1 MNMANGYIGKIA
13 RINLT
18 TGEVNIEKP
27 DDLFYRTYIG
37 GKGFIAYYL
46 LKEVPADADPLGEDN
61 KLIFA
66 CGALTGV
73 PAAGMPRFSA
83 GAKSPLTG
91 AFGQSDAGGFW
102 GPELKKAGYDGLII
116 EGKSPT
122 PVYLYIND
130 DEIRIKDAKN
140 LWGLDTGE
148 AQEAIRREN
157 GGGSIKIAQ
166 IGIGGENLVRY
177 ACIINELKHANGRN
191 GMGAVMGS
199 KKLKAIAVKGSGK
212 IPFADENKIKSI
224 SKKFLEIY
232 MDNPLSRG
240 LYEYGTAGG
249 VAGQNAAGL
258 LPTRNFING
267 EFGGANNIGGETMAD
282 TILKKREGCYSCA
295 IRCKRAVEVQEE
307 GLSVDSRFGG
317 PEYETLAA
325 FGSLCEI
332 DDLKIIAKANE
343 LCNRY
348 GLDTISTGCSIA
360 FAMECTS
367 RGILNK
373 EFFEGMEVTF
383 GNSSVVLPMIEK
395 IARREGF
402 GDILAEGTKAAA
414 KRIGIGAQDILLT
427 VKGQELPMHDPRGKT
442 GVGIGYAVS
451 ESGAD
456 HMRAGHDTLFS
467 KEGFSLDSVKP
478 LGILEPVDVYDLSS
492 KKVRNFIYLHD
503 WWSFFDMAGICDFG
517 PAPRGAMSVNDVV
530 ELLQA
535 ATGWDISLWEIMKAG
550 ERSINMARYFNIKAG
565 LKKSDDM
572 LPERLFA
579 PLKNGRQK
587 GTSINK
593 DEFTRAIL
601 LYYSMMGWNEDG
613 IPLRSKLGELNLDW
627 VEI

>member
-1 MNMANGYIGKIA
+1 MANGYIGKIA

-177 ACIINELKHANGRN
+177 SCIINELKHANGRN

-414 KRIGIGAQDILLT
+414 KRIGIG
-427 VKGQELPMHDPRGKT
+427 
-442 GVGIGYAVS
+442 
-451 ESGAD
+451 
-456 HMRAGHDTLFS
+456 
-467 KEGFSLDSVKP
+467 
-478 LGILEPVDVYDLSS
+478 
-492 KKVRNFIYLHD
+492 
-503 WWSFFDMAGICDFG
+503 
-517 PAPRGAMSVNDVV
+517 
-530 ELLQA
+530 
-535 ATGWDISLWEIMKAG
+535 
-550 ERSINMARYFNIKAG
+550 
-565 LKKSDDM
+565 
-572 LPERLFA
+572 
-579 PLKNGRQK
+579 
-587 GTSINK
+587 
-593 DEFTRAIL
+593 
-601 LYYSMMGWNEDG
+601 
-613 IPLRSKLGELNLDW
+613 
-627 VEI
+627 